1 MKPRVLLIDDDS
13 KLRAMVADYLRENG
27 MTVTEAVDGE
37 RGLLELKRSAGSIE
51 VVLLDVMMPGIDGL
65 ETLKRLRGTHPAL
78 PVIMLTAKGDET
90 DRIVGLELGADD
102 YLAKPFG
109 PRELLARIRAVLR
122 RSKRVDAPGGLR
134 VGALVMNEDART
146 ATWNEKEIAL
156 TGLEFDLLVTLGKR
170 VGRVLSREQLLES
183 VGRGDVNVGDR
194 AIDVHVSHLR
204 QKLLAA
210 AGEGDLGLAIKTVR
224 GVGYV
229 LSKPREGED
238 GS

>member
-27 MTVTEAVDGE
+27 MTVTEALDGE

-51 VVLLDVMMPGIDGL
+51 VVLLDIMMPGIDGL
-65 ETLKRLRGTHPAL
+65 ETLKRLRATHPAL

-122 RSKRVDAPGGLR
+122 RSKRIDTPGGLR
-134 VGALVMNEDART
+134 VGLLVMNEEART
-146 ATWNEKEIAL
+146 ATWDEKEIAL
-156 TGLEFDLLVTLGKR
+156 TGLEFDLLVTLAKR

-204 QKLLAA
+204 QKLLSA
-210 AGEGDLGLAIKTVR
+210 AGGGDLGLVIKTVR

-229 LSKPREGED
+229 LSKPRDDED
-238 GS
+238 GT